1 MNNFGILGIKKNILR
16 KVKRQF
22 KQQLICSLWWSASKV
37 ICEVFYW
44 KFLAQ
49 RISTVIKKTEDRDQI
64 ISLENNQY
72 LLSKPFVGHV
82 NHFDLW
88 LSPFEDVPLL
98 EQILK
103 NDKMWSLYNN
113 VQHMR
118 SEGKR
123 NEPLVS
129 LPKVRLNQGNGV
141 MYTVGLEGS
150 SLL

>member
-1 MNNFGILGIKKNILR
+1 M
-16 KVKRQF
+16 QF
-22 KQQLICSLWWSASKV
+22 KQQLICSLWWSAPKV
-37 ICEVFYW
+37 ICEVLYW

-49 RISTVIKKTEDRDQI
+49 RISTVRKKTEGRDQI

-72 LLSKPFVGHV
+72 LLSKSFVGHV
-82 NHFDLW
+82 NHFDLG
-88 LSPFEDVPLL
+88 LSPFENVPLL

-113 VQHMR
+113 VQDMR

-129 LPKVRLNQGNGV
+129 LPKVRLNLKEMV
-141 MYTVGLEGS
+141 LCI
-150 SLL
+150 L